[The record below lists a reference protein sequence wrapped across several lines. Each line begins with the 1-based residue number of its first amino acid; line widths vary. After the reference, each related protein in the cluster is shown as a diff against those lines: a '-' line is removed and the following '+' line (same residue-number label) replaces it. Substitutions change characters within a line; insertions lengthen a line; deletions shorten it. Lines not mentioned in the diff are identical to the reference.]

1 MNDNKLIAEFMGFT
15 KDSKELYL
23 IDDYTLRSEDE
34 YQATYV
40 DEMKFHTSWDW
51 LMPVVEKCFVKQ
63 EEVSDDL
70 SFKLRGRDG
79 TITIVSTSETFIVEP
94 QGVAKGT
101 LFIELKQSD
110 LSGDKN
116 ELMIDVYSNGELIEN
131 TSVSFLGPRS
141 FN

>member
-1 MNDNKLIAEFMGFT
+1 MKGYIAVLAILIGVLAGMLSLRNDVEARILRLPGQLFEHKDNGIISNVYTFKLVNKT
-15 KDSKELYL
+15 
-23 IDDYTLRSEDE
+23 SEE
-34 YQATYV
+34 I
-40 DEMKFHTSWDW
+40 
-51 LMPVVEKCFVKQ
+51 
-63 EEVSDDL
+63 DDL

-116 ELMIDVYSNGELIEN
+116 ELMIDVYSNDELIEN